1 MGGIYVWCENGLAN
15 FGQSL
20 LDKLKFRMKNSY
32 LICFVVIGL
41 LSFSCLS
48 ERSGTNSPN
57 EQIPKI
63 DYESKLS
70 DLGITIPLMK
80 PPSASYVH
88 TVRTGNLIY
97 TSGKGSVYPNGM
109 MSTGKLGVD
118 LSIAQGQEAAKL
130 AGIRLLGA
138 LKSELGDL
146 NRVKRIVKVLGMV
159 NASPEFVEHSSVI
172 NGFSDL
178 MIAVFGDIGKHARSA
193 VGVGSLPKNL
203 AVEIEM
209 IVEVYPDY

>member
-1 MGGIYVWCENGLAN
+1 
-15 FGQSL
+15 
-20 LDKLKFRMKNSY
+20 MKSIY
-32 LICFVVIGL
+32 LICICVFGL
-41 LSFSCLS
+41 MTISCLS
-48 ERSGTNSPN
+48 ERSGTHSLN
-57 EQIPKI
+57 EQIPII
-63 DYESKLS
+63 DYESKFS
-70 DLGITIPLMK
+70 DLGITLPLMNT
-80 PPSASYVH
+80 PTANYVH
-88 TVRTGNLIY
+88 TVRAGNFIY
-97 TSGKGSVYPNGM
+97 TSGKGSIYPDGRLY
-109 MSTGKLGVD
+109 TGKVGAD
-118 LSIAQGQEAAKL
+118 LSIVQGQEAAKL

-159 NASPEFVEHSSVI
+159 NASPEFVDHSSVI

-178 MIAVFGDIGKHARSA
+178 MVEVFGDIGKHARSA